1 MSEWPEDY
9 WDKARFYYFRDN
21 DGAWGVSDRGTTI
34 QTGMDKNDA
43 AAAAC
48 DRAADDGRLIE
59 LQHGAIERNAGAG

>member
-48 DRAADDGRLIE
+48 LLNGNRDLAKSL
-59 LQHGAIERNAGAG
+59 LWP